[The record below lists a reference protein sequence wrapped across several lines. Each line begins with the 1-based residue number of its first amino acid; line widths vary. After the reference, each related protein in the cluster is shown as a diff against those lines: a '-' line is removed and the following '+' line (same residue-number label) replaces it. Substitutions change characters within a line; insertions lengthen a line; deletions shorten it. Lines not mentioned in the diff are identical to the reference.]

1 MKTVKVSFRIAKS
14 WRDQTVGCYGRSSV
28 VYSGRYRLRHLSVDA
43 YNQVN
48 CDHWPNEQP
57 GVSSGVIRSFTA
69 EGIGLMYS
77 QAHVTAKWD
86 GLTIPIFTSSIL
98 LCKSMAYVIGVTEK
112 EVPGSIGVPRHV
124 MGSWIMDGNR
134 ERLSPTAA
142 LGELRPPR
150 EAKESKRHYF
160 FLLSSR

>member
-1 MKTVKVSFRIAKS
+1 M
-14 WRDQTVGCYGRSSV
+14 
-28 VYSGRYRLRHLSVDA
+28 
-43 YNQVN
+43 
-48 CDHWPNEQP
+48 
-57 GVSSGVIRSFTA
+57 IRGFTA

-142 LGELRPPR
+142 LGEIGSPERP
-150 EAKESKRHYF
+150 KRVSGNF
-160 FLLSSR
+160 FLSSRSCHYL